1 MNSLPPSGCG
11 QNEPTF
17 GRLPG
22 RDTRLEFPRSSIS
35 RKRLLTRTSRNQTGK
50 FEKLDNLQIGLK
62 HAPGAAFH
70 DSSKIS
76 CQKWQQFHDE
86 VSNFIGADVPLD
98 RTKLSDIGDKHL
110 SWAKAP
116 DLSFWERLWLAGSQ
130 SDNVAA
136 TSCVSEIGVAYMKA
150 VQRTHGLFD
159 PANGMHLLL
168 ASGYGGV
175 NVKTPVN
182 RSAGAPKYR
191 PIQDKETNQVTDVWD
206 KSNRSTQPG
215 SAAALT
221 AYMIALMQNKLVSQD
236 GCDMIRTHLADETPE
251 TTTSLI
257 CEGVQDV
264 SPVTKAHTK
273 LGILGALRCEF
284 AYLESGGLKFA
295 VLAMGI
301 LPKKVGTTRFSQL
314 QQGSDLGKA
323 VFTALSAP

>member
-1 MNSLPPSGCG
+1 
-11 QNEPTF
+11 
-17 GRLPG
+17 
-22 RDTRLEFPRSSIS
+22 
-35 RKRLLTRTSRNQTGK
+35 
-50 FEKLDNLQIGLK
+50 LDNLQIGLK